1 MILYRPV
8 GLQELVL
15 IYDSGMKAFPARLP
29 QQPIF
34 YPVLQLEYARQTAS
48 GWNTQNGEFA
58 GYVTQF
64 KVDDLY
70 IRQFEEH
77 TVGGSQY
84 KELWI
89 PAEEVDEFNKQ
100 ITGHIKVLE
109 AYFGDAFQGFVP
121 DSFGL
126 QGKNA
131 VEQFTLLAN
140 SYIYKRMEFFQE
152 IRRNHK
158 AVFLNYPFWHKHEF
172 KNQGLKE
179 KVLQA
184 IKEAWWTSFPQTPLP
199 LPPSIQEDT
208 EDTEDSAPPKQTDS
222 QVPAQ
227 DEDDPVQGDILTE
240 DEADAFAYAQRL
252 DDSIR
257 EKFPPPR
264 PTYASSPVNPV
275 KKDIPPVEPPESQS
289 SMDALEADTTPAERT
304 DVPAR
309 SFVNPVHKKTA
320 PPRQTDSHFIQ
331 GINRGLNGRYHEA
344 IAELSKAIEEEP
356 EHVVAHTSLGVAFH
370 RTGEDERALSSYET
384 ALRLDPIHAEAHY
397 FRANILYGNGNV
409 REAITAYT
417 LAIGLNP
424 DLIEAHQKSVPQ
436 DRLTDYTA
444 TPAEMNWISRPAHR
458 ILNLNRA
465 LDANPRQANLLKQRA
480 AEYVRLRNYVQA
492 ISDYTSSLALLP
504 NDADALHLRGGV
516 YEQLGQPERALED
529 FQRAMSINPQLPNVY
544 INRGID
550 FGRMRNFRQSVDSFT
565 EAIRLAPA
573 NPGGYFNRGSSYFQ
587 LGDLK
592 KAVDDFST
600 VIRLTPG
607 DETAYYWRG
616 ISHEEAGHV
625 TEAASDYKKFL
636 ALSQDANARDEV
648 EQRLRQWEQG
658 GSEGPEEPEEHDITR
673 DLLIA
678 KLGRWVGRLGGISGG
693 RKKTDEVQSPS
704 GQPEPSLDLYA
715 LIAALEERALESIWL
730 ASGVEC
736 DGESAEEL
744 YALTSQN
751 QPIEGGD
758 LLAISAGIRQTLAGD
773 FHAFDQGASSHWIF
787 IRAWEGNGF
796 YTETNDSNSSERLK
810 THFPWAEDVEGAV
823 PPYAGL
829 FIRV

>member
-15 IYDSGMKAFPARLP
+15 IYDSGMKAFPARLS

-64 KVDDLY
+64 KVEDEY
-70 IRQFEEH
+70 IGQFEQH

-89 PAEEVDEFNKQ
+89 PSEEVDEFNKH

-109 AYFGDAFQGFVP
+109 AYFGDAFQGFIP

-199 LPPSIQEDT
+199 LPPPPVQEDT
-208 EDTEDSAPPKQTDS
+208 EDTDEDTDDPAPPKQIDAP
-222 QVPAQ
+222 VHAQ
-227 DEDDPVQGDILTE
+227 DADDPVQGDILTE

-264 PTYASSPVNPV
+264 PTTYADAPKEHPVHPDIPPDEQSAPTEKQVNPV
-275 KKDIPPVEPPESQS
+275 PKAV
-289 SMDALEADTTPAERT
+289 
-304 DVPAR
+304 
-309 SFVNPVHKKTA
+309 A
-320 PPRQTDSHFIQ
+320 PLAQTKSHFVQ
-331 GINRGLNGRYHEA
+331 GIRLGLSGRYPEA
-344 IAELSKAIEEEP
+344 SAELSKAVEEDP
-356 EHVVAHTSLGVAFH
+356 EHVVAYTSLGVAFH
-370 RTGEDERALSSYET
+370 RTGEDDRALSSYET
-384 ALRLDPIHAEAHY
+384 ALRLDPIYAEAHY

-424 DLIEAHQKSVPQ
+424 DLIEAHQKPVPQ

-444 TPAEMNWISRPAHR
+444 TPAEMNWIARPAHR
-458 ILNLNRA
+458 ILDMNRA
-465 LDANPRQANLLKQRA
+465 LDANPRQANRFKERA
-480 AEYVRLRNYVQA
+480 AEYYRLRNYVQA
-492 ISDYTSSLALLP
+492 IADYTSSLALQP
-504 NDADALHLRGGV
+504 KDADALHLRGGA

-529 FQRAMSINPQLPNVY
+529 YQRAMSINPQLPNVY

-587 LGDLK
+587 LGDLE
-592 KAVDDFST
+592 KAIDDFST
-600 VIRLTPG
+600 VIRLTPN

-616 ISHEEAGHV
+616 ISYEEAGRV
-625 TEAASDYKKFL
+625 TEATSDYKKFL
-636 ALSQDANARDEV
+636 ELSQDANARDEV

-658 GSEGPEEPEEHDITR
+658 GAERPEEYDVTQ

-678 KLGRWVGRLGGISGG
+678 KLGRWVSRLGGVSG
-693 RKKTDEVQSPS
+693 RRQKTDEVQSPS
-704 GQPEPSLDLYA
+704 GQPEPSIDLYA
-715 LIAALEERALESIWL
+715 LIAALGERALESIWL

-744 YALTSQN
+744 HALTSQH

-787 IRAWEGNGF
+787 IHAWEGNGF
-796 YTETNDSNSSERLK
+796 YIETNDSNSSERLK
-810 THFPWAEDVEGAV
+810 THFPWAEDVEGAT

-829 FIRV
+829 FIRS